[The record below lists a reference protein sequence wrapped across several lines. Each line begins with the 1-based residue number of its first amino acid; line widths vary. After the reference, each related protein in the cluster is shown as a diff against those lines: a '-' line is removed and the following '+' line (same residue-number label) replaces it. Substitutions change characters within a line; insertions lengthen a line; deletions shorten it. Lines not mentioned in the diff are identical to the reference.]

1 MRDPVTA
8 QTVHSEG
15 PRPQPREAKTVSQWE
30 QAMVTR
36 VTFRMNLIQP
46 SKGIERK
53 LLVVRRSLR
62 LVVLRTWPLDEEK
75 RLMKQFREE
84 MKQDRLPGRVV
95 CLEAMKKYPPCFKV
109 AGYQR

>member
-15 PRPQPREAKTVSQWE
+15 PRPQPREAKTVSHLE

-53 LLVVRRSLR
+53 PLVVSRSLS
-62 LVVLRTWPLDEEK
+62 LVVLHDEH
-75 RLMKQFREE
+75 
-84 MKQDRLPGRVV
+84 GRWI
-95 CLEAMKKYPPCFKV
+95 KKK
-109 AGYQR
+109 G

>member
-8 QTVHSEG
+8 QTIHSEG
-15 PRPQPREAKTVSQWE
+15 PRLQPREAKTVSHLE

-53 LLVVRRSLR
+53 PLVVSISLS
-62 LVVLRTWPLDEEK
+62 LVVLHDEH
-75 RLMKQFREE
+75 
-84 MKQDRLPGRVV
+84 GRWI
-95 CLEAMKKYPPCFKV
+95 KKK
-109 AGYQR
+109 G